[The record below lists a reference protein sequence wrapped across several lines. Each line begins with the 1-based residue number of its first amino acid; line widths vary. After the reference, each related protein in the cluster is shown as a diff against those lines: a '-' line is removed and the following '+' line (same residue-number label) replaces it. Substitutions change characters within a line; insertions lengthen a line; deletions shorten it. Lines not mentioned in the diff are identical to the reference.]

1 MTKTILPKKTRFENP
16 IATDDEAQQ
25 QLVAD
30 PSIPQFENTN
40 VSYIPS
46 NATTTFGSTTPTGF
60 IDNENSFTNTNANKN
75 YPVQYNQQPVTTNAG
90 DNAGQNADILVK
102 HSKES
107 SDWINKKWR
116 PAMGW
121 MYMVVC
127 IFDFILFPIMFTI
140 VQFWETQAAN
150 DAFRQWQPLTLS
162 GAGLFHM
169 AMGAVLGIAAYGRT
183 KEKLE
188 GATKN

>member
-1 MTKTILPKKTRFENP
+1 MARTILPKKAYAEIP
-16 IATDDEAQQ
+16 IATDDEALTQLIRDPSISQFPQNSSVDNYYSNVSHSVNGFEQQQQYMPQQ
-25 QLVAD
+25 QLYTTPA
-30 PSIPQFENTN
+30 EYNAA
-40 VSYIPS
+40 S
-46 NATTTFGSTTPTGF
+46 NA
-60 IDNENSFTNTNANKN
+60 E
-75 YPVQYNQQPVTTNAG
+75 V
-90 DNAGQNADILVK
+90 LVK
-102 HSKES
+102 HNKES
-107 SDWINKKWR
+107 SDWINRRWR

-127 IFDFILFPIMFTI
+127 IFDFILFPIMFTV

-150 DAFRQWQPLTLS
+150 DAFRQWQPVTLM